1 MSYQSEAELEKQLI
15 QQLVDLG
22 YEKVTVSNEEELVQN
37 FRKQLSLHN

>member
-15 QQLVDLG
+15 AQLCDLG
-22 YEKVTVSNEEELVQN
+22 YEKVSIADEEQLVAN